1 VNDFKPM
8 LSATLL
14 APETLQ
20 FPLIV
25 SPKLDGLRCVIRGGI
40 ALSRNLKPFRNE
52 HVQRVLKGLPDGLDG
67 ELIVGPPNT
76 GHVLNRTQ
84 SGIMSTHGEPD
95 FTYWVFDNYACE
107 HGFVNRLRSLGRI
120 EESIREKFEVV
131 DHTRVE
137 TLEGF
142 FELEEEFLKDGYEG
156 IMLRDIQG
164 EYKHGRSTLNEGGL
178 MKYKRFQD
186 GEALVLEVAEG
197 VHNENELT
205 YDALGRAKRSHH
217 QANKIGSKRVGTIIG
232 KNILTGET
240 MQISPGRMTQDQRI
254 HYWEHKNEILGKMVK
269 FKSFEYGKLNNS
281 RFVTFQAFR
290 DEADLG

>member
-1 VNDFKPM
+1 
-8 LSATLL
+8 
-14 APETLQ
+14 
-20 FPLIV
+20 
-25 SPKLDGLRCVIRGGI
+25 
-40 ALSRNLKPFRNE
+40 
-52 HVQRVLKGLPDGLDG
+52 
-67 ELIVGPPNT
+67 
-76 GHVLNRTQ
+76 
-84 SGIMSTHGEPD
+84 
-95 FTYWVFDNYACE
+95 
-107 HGFVNRLRSLGRI
+107 
-120 EESIREKFEVV
+120 
-131 DHTRVE
+131 
-137 TLEGF
+137 
-142 FELEEEFLKDGYEG
+142 
-156 IMLRDIQG
+156 
-164 EYKHGRSTLNEGGL
+164 

-290 DEADLG
+290 DEADLT